1 MTAQTE
7 STQNH
12 PAPPQAFPTFEVV
25 RELDLEEFGAIHG
38 VTCDDEG
45 NVWFAYGEGG
55 LACAEPSSGRVLRHF
70 PDHGAQAGT
79 AFDGTHLWQI
89 TGDRVV
95 RLEPES
101 GEIVHSIPQPE
112 AMHSSGMAWAD
123 GALWI
128 GGFDDQRIVKVDP
141 ETGAVLKTIKADRL
155 VTGVSWIGEELWYG
169 AWKSTTTPFEA
180 ELRQVDAETGEVL
193 TRLPLPGGTR
203 VSGLGADAEK
213 GLLWCGGC
221 AEGGLR
227 AVRRPLSA

>member
-1 MTAQTE
+1 MTTQTE
-7 STQNH
+7 TTQNPTTPP
-12 PAPPQAFPTFEVV
+12 PAFQAFEVV

-70 PDHGAQAGT
+70 PDNGSIAGT

-89 TGDRVV
+89 TKGHVV
-95 RLEPES
+95 RLDPES

-112 AMHSSGMAWAD
+112 DLHYSGMAWAD

-141 ETGAVLKTIKADRL
+141 ETGEILKTIEADRL
-155 VTGVSWIGEELWYG
+155 VTGVSWIGDELWYG
-169 AWKSTTTPFEA
+169 AWKSSTAPYEA
-180 ELRQVDAETGEVL
+180 ELRQVDAESGEVL
-193 TRLPLPGGTR
+193 TTLPMPNGTR

-221 AEGGLR
+221 DEGGLS
-227 AVRRPLSA
+227 AVRHPVSV